1 MRRIITIATAL
12 LILSLATAISPYNI
26 HLARATAYIDPVLA
40 RAMASSSSSSSVQVI
55 IVLNHN
61 PTTSDANAIQQHSTT
76 TAPMSQLPMIL
87 AVTTY
92 GNLNNIASSPGV
104 VGLYANRQLTYY
116 GNVNG
121 VSHSFGEI
129 PVQHSWWND
138 IMSVPAVWSQG
149 FQGQGVTVALV
160 DSGIDA
166 SNPSLGYSFPNGLS
180 QAPYRVIQNVKV
192 ADIGELV
199 SSAPLGPDQVFLE
212 NQINTDT
219 SS

>member
-1 MRRIITIATAL
+1 MNRIVSIAIAV
-12 LILSLATAISPYNI
+12 LILFLATTISPYNI
-26 HLARATAYIDPVLA
+26 HPARASAYIDPVLS
-40 RAMASSSSSSSVQVI
+40 RAIATSPSAATVQVV

-61 PTTSDANAIQQHSTT
+61 PTTSDTNAIQQYSTT

-104 VGLYANRQLTYY
+104 VALYANRQLTSY

-121 VSHSFGEI
+121 ASHSFGEI

-160 DSGIDA
+160 DSGVDA

-180 QAPYRVIQNVKV
+180 QATRSISKTSPTQTPP
-192 ADIGELV
+192 AGTEP
-199 SSAPLGPDQVFLE
+199 APPG
-212 NQINTDT
+212 
-219 SS
+219 